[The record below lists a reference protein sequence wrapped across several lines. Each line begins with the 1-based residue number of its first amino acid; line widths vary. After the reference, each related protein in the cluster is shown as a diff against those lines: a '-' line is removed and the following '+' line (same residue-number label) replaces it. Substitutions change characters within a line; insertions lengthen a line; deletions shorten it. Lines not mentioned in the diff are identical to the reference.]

1 MRYPTLVNMK
11 LKLLKSGQNWSS
23 NDTES
28 NKENLFERPRKQKEK
43 GKRHVN
49 QVLEESFQ
57 LGVAKY
63 SNPETILL
71 LYCEIYFANP
81 DFVY

>member
-28 NKENLFERPRKQKEK
+28 NKENLFERPRKQKEN

-63 SNPETILL
+63 SNPETLHCFLL
-71 LYCEIYFANP
+71 QDLFCQP
-81 DFVY
+81 